1 MPIKDNRLILD
12 GYTLTIEE
20 LMQAGHDLSMQ
31 VGSQGRQLAQNPGMP
46 KDGGYLG
53 Q

>member
-20 LMQAGHDLSMQ
+20 LMQAGKDLSIL
-31 VGSQGRQLAQNPGMP
+31 VKVDEENWPKIQGLQKA
-46 KDGGYLG
+46 GG
-53 Q
+53 